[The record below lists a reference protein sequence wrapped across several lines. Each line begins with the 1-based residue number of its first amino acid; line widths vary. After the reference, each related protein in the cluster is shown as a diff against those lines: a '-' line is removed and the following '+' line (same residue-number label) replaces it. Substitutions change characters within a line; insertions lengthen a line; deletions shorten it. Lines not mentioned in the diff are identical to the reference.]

1 MGEGAEK
8 GSNHHIGLARR
19 MGNSTSRGQCLPCVF
34 LRGGKSKRLT
44 RNSLDE
50 AKLDSQES
58 DELFSNIMVLQS
70 HLMEQTDAAISP
82 VEQAAG
88 GANSAE
94 HINLPAGASKYNE
107 QYTKALE
114 ETPLTVAFEMLE
126 EAAGGAAAFFTHSQ
140 GRRRSKSRSPHPG
153 HKSKS
158 PRRISSV
165 IAKSCTHV
173 EERPFGLQPGT
184 AVSPICETLGELSQD
199 GDECMN
205 EKTPCLA
212 SSKPNIASLRPVA
225 PWLSPHKG
233 MQTNMRL
240 AMAAVGVVNI
250 GTLTAS
256 PAAAQRGRNGGAA

>member
-1 MGEGAEK
+1 
-8 GSNHHIGLARR
+8 
-19 MGNSTSRGQCLPCVF
+19 
-34 LRGGKSKRLT
+34 LT
-44 RNSLDE
+44 KNSLDE

-58 DELFSNIMVLQS
+58 DELFSNIMALQS
-70 HLMEQTDAAISP
+70 HLMEQTEAAICP
-82 VEQAAG
+82 VEQAAE

-94 HINLPAGASKYNE
+94 HNNSPAGASKYK
-107 QYTKALE
+107 QCTKALE
-114 ETPLTVAFEMLE
+114 ETPLTVAFEMFE

-158 PRRISSV
+158 PRRILSV

-173 EERPFGLQPGT
+173 EERTFGFQPGT
-184 AVSPICETLGELSQD
+184 AVSPICELS

-205 EKTPCLA
+205 VETPCLA

-225 PWLSPHKG
+225 PWTSPQKG

-256 PAAAQRGRNGGAA
+256 PAAAQRGRTGGAA